1 MAKFLK
7 GNELNTEV
15 GKIFENA
22 EQKLILIS
30 PYIKLHHRYADEL
43 KLKVKNNELEII
55 IVFGKNEQDITKSLT
70 ASDLDFF
77 KQFPNIEIRYEK
89 RLHAKFYAN
98 ESSQII
104 TSMNLYDYSQDENIE
119 VGVKTEFSLLN
130 NLASK
135 VIIGEKNLDQDA
147 WDYFGKVIENSE
159 LLFKNEPDYESRVFG
174 ISKKYKGIKNIKD
187 NISEH
192 FNKSN
197 NKTVI
202 QKPSESSVSNLG
214 YCIRTGERIPFNPE
228 KPYSDKAYKSWAQY
242 KNPNYKEKYCHKTG
256 KESNGKT
263 SMTNPILND

>member
-43 KLKVKNNELEII
+43 KSKVKNDDLEII

-70 ASDLDFF
+70 AADLDFF
-77 KQFPNIEIRYEK
+77 KQFPKIEIRYEK

-104 TSMNLYDYSQDENIE
+104 TSMNLYDFSQDENIE
-119 VGVKTEFSLLN
+119 VGVKTEYSLLSN
-130 NLASK
+130 FTST

-159 LLFKNEPDYESRVFG
+159 LLFKNVPEYEG
-174 ISKKYKGIKNIKD
+174 
-187 NISEH
+187 
-192 FNKSN
+192 
-197 NKTVI
+197 
-202 QKPSESSVSNLG
+202 
-214 YCIRTGERIPFNPE
+214 
-228 KPYSDKAYKSWAQY
+228 
-242 KNPNYKEKYCHKTG
+242 
-256 KESNGKT
+256 
-263 SMTNPILND
+263 